1 MSEWPTIRTE
11 RRFGVTAQ
19 LDPNALRRIY
29 VMRAS
34 DVWADLLDVMEQCCI
49 EIESTLINTNADD
62 EKAVLANH
70 KMSKAAWQMFTHF
83 QERIDVE
90 INTYLASQLLTPTT
104 PPRPLEDL
112 EREHLLNPVLP
123 GPTDDDFGPN

>member
-1 MSEWPTIRTE
+1 MPDPNPIRTE

-29 VMRAS
+29 ITRQS
-34 DVWADLLDVMEQCCI
+34 DVWQDLLDVMEQCCI
-49 EIESTLINTNADD
+49 EVESVLINTDADD

-83 QERIDVE
+83 QERIDAE
-90 INTYLASQLLTPTT
+90 MNTYLSSMLPTPTA

-123 GPTDDDFGPN
+123 EPLDELGPN

>member
-1 MSEWPTIRTE
+1 MNESNQIRTE

-29 VMRAS
+29 VTRNS
-34 DVWADLLDVMEQCCI
+34 DVWDDLLDVMEQCCI
-49 EIESTLINTNADD
+49 EIESILINTDADN
-62 EKAVLANH
+62 EKGVLANH

-83 QERIDVE
+83 QTRIDAE
-90 INTYLASQLLTPTT
+90 IGTYLSGLQPTPTT
-104 PPRPLEDL
+104 PPRPFEDL

-123 GPTDDDFGPN
+123 EPIEDYGPL

>member
-1 MSEWPTIRTE
+1 MNESNQIRTE

-29 VMRAS
+29 VTRNS
-34 DVWADLLDVMEQCCI
+34 DVWDDLLDVMEQCCI
-49 EIESTLINTNADD
+49 EIESILINTDADN
-62 EKAVLANH
+62 EKGVLANH

-83 QERIDVE
+83 QTRIDAE
-90 INTYLASQLLTPTT
+90 IGTYLSSLSPTPAI
-104 PPRPLEDL
+104 PPRPFEDL

-123 GPTDDDFGPN
+123 EPAEDYGPL

>member
-1 MSEWPTIRTE
+1 MTESSTIRTE

-19 LDPNALRRIY
+19 LDANALRRLY
-29 VMRAS
+29 VTRSS

-49 EIESTLINTNADD
+49 EIESTLINTSADD

-70 KMSKAAWQMFTHF
+70 KMSKAAWQIFTHF
-83 QERIDVE
+83 QERIDAE
-90 INTYLASQLLTPTT
+90 IGTYLSSLLPTPTM
-104 PPRPLEDL
+104 PPRPFEDL

-123 GPTDDDFGPN
+123 EPTDDFGPN